1 LERTC
6 KKKLQKKIDNTNL
19 YPPNMSVAFTEAWA
33 VLKMGMPSMP
43 SPPSDMGEKS
53 PNGGG
58 DEEYSHKDLDAEALI
73 DFLVQTLGMEY
84 QDAKVLVTHHKTKE
98 MASASKRKAKMAAEN
113 MADEAPA
120 PPQMGGY

>member
-1 LERTC
+1 
-6 KKKLQKKIDNTNL
+6 
-19 YPPNMSVAFTEAWA
+19 MSVAFTEAWA

-58 DEEYSHKDLDAEALI
+58 EEEYSHKDLDAEALI

-98 MASASKRKAKMAAEN
+98 MASASGSRVNKDAESLLRYGLPIPKDKEVSIYYYTVLIN
-113 MADEAPA
+113 IIL
-120 PPQMGGY
+120 

>member
-1 LERTC
+1 MVVPF
-6 KKKLQKKIDNTNL
+6 N
-19 YPPNMSVAFTEAWA
+19 EAWT

-43 SPPSDMGEKS
+43 SPPSDMGGKS

-98 MASASKRKAKMAAEN
+98 LAEASKRKAKVSAES
-113 MADEAPA
+113 MVDDAPA